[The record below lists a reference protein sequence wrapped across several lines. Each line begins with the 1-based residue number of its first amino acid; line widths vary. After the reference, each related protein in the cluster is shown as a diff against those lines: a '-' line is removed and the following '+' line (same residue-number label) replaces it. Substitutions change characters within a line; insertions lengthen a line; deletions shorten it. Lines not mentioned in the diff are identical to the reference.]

1 MIYPMSGESE
11 LTGSSKIT
19 VTKEL
24 FTLSNAVSATRL
36 FVGIPVIW
44 LTELNGGVPTFWV
57 TVLIGYAIFSDFLDG
72 FLARKTN
79 HVSEL
84 GKILDP
90 VADKLLA
97 LLLFLYTFWL
107 GRIPVWFLTMAII
120 RDLLIITGSALIRQ
134 RTGKVAMAMM
144 SGKISVNI
152 LALYW
157 ISLFF
162 FPAET
167 DVHQVLLIITT
178 ISLIYSFGDYARR
191 TFLILRG
198 AEFD

>member
-1 MIYPMSGESE
+1 MSRETE
-11 LTGSSKIT
+11 LTSSGKIT

-36 FVGIPVIW
+36 FVGVPVIW
-44 LTELNGGVPTFWV
+44 LTELNGGVPTIWV
-57 TVLIGYAIFSDFLDG
+57 TVLIGYAIFSDYLDG
-72 FLARKTN
+72 FLARRTN

-84 GKILDP
+84 GKVLDP

-97 LLLFLYTFWL
+97 LILFLYTFWL

-120 RDLLIITGSALIRQ
+120 RDLLIITGSAMIRA

-144 SGKISVNI
+144 SGKISVNV
-152 LALYW
+152 LAIYW

-162 FPAET
+162 FPTAT
-167 DVHQVLLIITT
+167 DIHQILLIVTT
-178 ISLIYSFGDYARR
+178 ISLIYSFGDYTRR

-198 AEFD
+198 AEID

>member
-1 MIYPMSGESE
+1 MSGD
-11 LTGSSKIT
+11 TQAAQPTKIT
-19 VTKEL
+19 VTREL

-36 FVGIPVIW
+36 FVAFPVIW
-44 LTELNGGVPTFWV
+44 LTEANGGAPTTMV
-57 TVLIGYAIFSDFLDG
+57 TILIGYAIFSDFLDG

-97 LLLFLYTFWL
+97 LVLFLYTFWL
-107 GRIPVWFLTMAII
+107 GRIPVWFLTIAIF
-120 RDLLIITGSALIRQ
+120 RDLLIITGSAMIRK

-152 LALYW
+152 LAVYW

-167 DVHQVLLIITT
+167 DVHQALLILTT
-178 ISLIYSFGDYARR
+178 LSLVYSFVDYAQR
-191 TFLILRG
+191 TLAILRG
-198 AEFD
+198 ADFD

>member
-1 MIYPMSGESE
+1 MSGD
-11 LTGSSKIT
+11 TQAAQAGKIT
-19 VTKEL
+19 VTREL

-36 FVGIPVIW
+36 FIAFPVIW
-44 LTELNGGVPTFWV
+44 LTEANGGVPTLWV
-57 TVLIGYAIFSDFLDG
+57 IILIGYAIFSDFLDG

-97 LLLFLYTFWL
+97 LVLFLYTFWL
-107 GRIPVWFLTMAII
+107 GQIPVWFLLMAIF
-120 RDLLIITGSALIRQ
+120 RDLLIITGSAMIRK

-152 LALYW
+152 LAVYW

-162 FPAET
+162 FPSET
-167 DVHQVLLIITT
+167 DVHNALLILTT
-178 ISLIYSFGDYARR
+178 LSLIYSFGDYAKR
-191 TFLILRG
+191 TYSILKG
-198 AEFD
+198 ADFD